1 MRSDLDYA
9 GLVLSKNIYK
19 MKYLLHM
26 AVSLFCYCIIGTIM
40 IRLLGQIIITI
51 ENKNLESKL

>member
-26 AVSLFCYCIIGTIM
+26 AVSLFCYCIIGNM

-51 ENKNLESKL
+51 ENKNFKSKL